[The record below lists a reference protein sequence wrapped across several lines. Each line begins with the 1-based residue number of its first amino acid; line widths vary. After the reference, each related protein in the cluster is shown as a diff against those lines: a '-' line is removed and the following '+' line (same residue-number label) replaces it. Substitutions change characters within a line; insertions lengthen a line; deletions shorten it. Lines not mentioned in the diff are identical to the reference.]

1 MCRCVQLVLCHIC
14 FLSVTQRNLDVSMYH
29 RTMGVGEHILVRS
42 VRISRGEKRQIY
54 QGAQRGGHIEPQG
67 IGGESHGCFVRCV
80 CGRFGWVIVGILLH
94 EITTCCA
101 AYFPG
106 VDVTIMI
113 SFAREVD
120 FEWQDSCTWWYMR
133 AGDPLD
139 GSVCFQLRD
148 FRIVGNSP

>member
-67 IGGESHGCFVRCV
+67 IGGVAQMLCPLCM
-80 CGRFGWVIVGILLH
+80 W
-94 EITTCCA
+94 
-101 AYFPG
+101 
-106 VDVTIMI
+106 
-113 SFAREVD
+113 SF
-120 FEWQDSCTWWYMR
+120 WLGHSGY
-133 AGDPLD
+133 P
-139 GSVCFQLRD
+139 
-148 FRIVGNSP
+148 PP